1 MYEGIT
7 GMLHNVE
14 EYALELLR
22 YTVYNAFSLSLVRGR
37 LPRRPHRGSFKTY
50 CFFSPVPAIPASD
63 DDAAAVVVVVVANDV
78 VRKNRQQLT
87 HKHVGGWDRRYIP
100 ENRNTIL
107 DSSCV

>member
-1 MYEGIT
+1 MHSVFLWSGDD
-7 GMLHNVE
+7 
-14 EYALELLR
+14 
-22 YTVYNAFSLSLVRGR
+22 SLVDLIEVILKRIAFC
-37 LPRRPHRGSFKTY
+37 SYST
-50 CFFSPVPAIPASD
+50 STIPASD
-63 DDAAAVVVVVVANDV
+63 DDAAAVVVVVVVANDV